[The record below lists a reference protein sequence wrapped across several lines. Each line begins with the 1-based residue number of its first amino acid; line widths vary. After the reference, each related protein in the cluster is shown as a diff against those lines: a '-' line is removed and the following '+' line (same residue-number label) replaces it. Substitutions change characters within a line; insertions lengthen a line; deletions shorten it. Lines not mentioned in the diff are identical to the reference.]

1 MEKLSTLNIHIHVMT
16 LLWPFSTAYRT
27 IEYAMTYVKY
37 KKAHNMTS
45 FGLRIHVKVE
55 NDSEFKTTMYGHPVS
70 INVFKHSWE
79 II

>member
-1 MEKLSTLNIHIHVMT
+1 
-16 LLWPFSTAYRT
+16 
-27 IEYAMTYVKY
+27 
-37 KKAHNMTS
+37 MTS